1 MPMSPSSP
9 RVRIP
14 GQPKEFV
21 GEYNE
26 IDWGEEIMAREGLQL
41 TSWNLANLKYVD
53 EKFWLAGRIWHFRC
67 FHGNMN
73 DWILP

>member
-14 GQPKEFV
+14 GQPEEFV

-53 EKFWLAGRIWHFRC
+53 EKF
-67 FHGNMN
+67 
-73 DWILP
+73 

>member
-1 MPMSPSSP
+1 MTYTFYEKDHVEIMPMSPSPP

-14 GQPKEFV
+14 GQPEEFV

-41 TSWNLANLKYVD
+41 TS
-53 EKFWLAGRIWHFRC
+53 
-67 FHGNMN
+67 
-73 DWILP
+73 

>member
-1 MPMSPSSP
+1 MTYSFCEKDHVEIMPMSPSSP

-14 GQPKEFV
+14 GQPEKFV

-41 TSWNLANLKYVD
+41 TSLKYVD
-53 EKFWLAGRIWHFRC
+53 EKF
-67 FHGNMN
+67 
-73 DWILP
+73 

>member
-1 MPMSPSSP
+1 MTYSFCEKDHVEIMPMSPSSP

-14 GQPKEFV
+14 GQREKFV

-41 TSWNLANLKYVD
+41 TS
-53 EKFWLAGRIWHFRC
+53 
-67 FHGNMN
+67 
-73 DWILP
+73 